1 VVRPCTGYHGV
12 SAGVSGSESYALP
25 TTPRGLPSAD
35 IMSTSYWR
43 GAAEDEA
50 MQDEHRFVWTAM
62 LDTIDVDLAGTR
74 VLDVGCNRG
83 GFLRLLADDCGIKEG
98 FGYDPAAGA
107 IEDARRLAG
116 TRPLRFEAAAAP
128 PAAWS
133 GFDVAFSHE
142 VLYLLD
148 DLPAHATAIF
158 RTLKPGGVY
167 YAVMGV
173 HAASPLMAA
182 WHAENVEEMSLPAL
196 YDLDQVAARFCDAG
210 FEVAASRLWVRFIPI
225 AARHLNEGRLLDWL
239 DYYYNQKVLLRFSRP
254 ASAAR
259 N

>member
-1 VVRPCTGYHGV
+1 
-12 SAGVSGSESYALP
+12 
-25 TTPRGLPSAD
+25 
-35 IMSTSYWR
+35 MSTTYWR

-50 MQDEHRFVWTAM
+50 MQDEHRFVWKAM

-74 VLDVGCNRG
+74 VLDVGCSRG
-83 GFLRLLADDCGIKEG
+83 GFLRLLADDCRIKEG

-116 TRPLRFEAAAAP
+116 TRPLRFEAAAAL

-148 DLPAHATAIF
+148 DLAAHATAIF

-173 HAASPLMAA
+173 HAASPLTAT
-182 WHAENVEEMSLPAL
+182 WHAENLEEMCLPAL
-196 YDLDQVAARFCDAG
+196 YDLDQVAAWFYDAG
-210 FEVAASRLWVRFIPI
+210 FEVAASRLRVRFVPI

-239 DYYYNQKVLLRFSRP
+239 DYYYNQKILLRFSRP
-254 ASAAR
+254 ESAAR

>member
-1 VVRPCTGYHGV
+1 M
-12 SAGVSGSESYALP
+12 
-25 TTPRGLPSAD
+25 D
-35 IMSTSYWR
+35 YWR

-50 MQDEHRFVWTAM
+50 MQDEHRFAWKAM

-83 GFLRLLADDCGIKEG
+83 GFLRLLADDCGITEG
-98 FGYDPAAGA
+98 FGYDPAASA

-128 PAAWS
+128 PAAWT

-148 DLPAHATAIF
+148 DLPAHAAAIF
-158 RTLKPGGVY
+158 ATLKPGGMY

-173 HAASPLMAA
+173 HTASPLMAA
-182 WHAENVEEMSLPAL
+182 WHADNAEKLGLPIL
-196 YDLDQVAARFCDAG
+196 YDLDQVVAWFSAAG
-210 FEVAASRLWVRFIPI
+210 FEVAASRLSVRFIPI
-225 AARHLNEGRLLDWL
+225 AARHLDEGRLLDWL
-239 DYYYNQKVLLRFSRP
+239 DYYYNRKVLLRLSRP
-254 ASAAR
+254 K
-259 N
+259 